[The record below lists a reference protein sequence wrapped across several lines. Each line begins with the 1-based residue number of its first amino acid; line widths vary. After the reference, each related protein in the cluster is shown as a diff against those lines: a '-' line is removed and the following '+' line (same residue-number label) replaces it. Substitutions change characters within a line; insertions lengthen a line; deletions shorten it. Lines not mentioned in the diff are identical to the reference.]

1 MSEVSLNYKSKLE
14 INITPLEA
22 TPTWARICKGFAN
35 LSQSMNEVLY
45 QASYLCD
52 AGWGSTEV
60 TGGQFI
66 TTLTGVR
73 YYGDQAQDFIFSDD
87 VMMDFGEARKTQLR
101 ITRQNESIIEWD
113 VTLANI
119 TEGGG
124 DSQQPSSITVAV
136 HGNGA
141 PTIVSGGLIGQ
152 LSVVSLAGSLSG
164 DTAVYVNPTLTA
176 GNSYVYKTGASV
188 DLPTY
193 DQVLTTGW
201 TAWNGTDDIEATTG
215 DVIVIAEIDATD
227 KAKKAGK
234 ATVTALA

>member
-1 MSEVSLNYKSKLE
+1 MSEVSLNYKNKLE
-14 INITPLEA
+14 INITPLES
-22 TPTWARICKGFAN
+22 TPTWARIHKGFSN
-35 LSQSMNEVLY
+35 LSQSMNEVLH
-45 QASYLCD
+45 QASYLGD

-73 YYGDQAQDFIFSDD
+73 YYGDLAQDFMFSDD

-141 PTIVSGGLIGQ
+141 PTILSGALLEQ
-152 LSVVSLAGSLSG
+152 LTVVSVAGSLSG
-164 DTAVYVNPTLTA
+164 DTAIYVNPAKEA
-176 GNSYVYKTGASV
+176 GNSYKYKVGTSVEFPSYNEDLTLWDAWDGSAEITAATGK
-188 DLPTY
+188 
-193 DQVLTTGW
+193 
-201 TAWNGTDDIEATTG
+201 E
-215 DVIVIAEIDATD
+215 IVIAEVDSSNLAL
-227 KAKKAGK
+227 KAGK
-234 ATVTALA
+234 ATVTAMA